1 MCWLRRSD
9 ERSPSSERRKSMSEP
24 WRKVLCA
31 LQFDSSTTATVEM
44 TRQIAEATGA
54 TVIFF
59 HAVPMPIEA
68 MGQPL
73 MVEPLSGAED
83 DARKRLSG
91 VASESPLMSHEIEV
105 MSGDP
110 ATCIIEAA
118 IKFHA
123 DLIVM
128 ATHGRTGL
136 SHFFL
141 GSVAERV
148 VRESPVPVM
157 TVRMPSHQHRLLSES
172 VLIA

>member
-1 MCWLRRSD
+1 
-9 ERSPSSERRKSMSEP
+9 MSKP
-24 WRKVLCA
+24 WRKILCA
-31 LQFDSSTTATVEM
+31 LQFDSSTKATVEM
-44 TRQIAEATGA
+44 ARQFAEATGA

-59 HAVPMPIEA
+59 HVVPMPMEA

-73 MVEPLSGAED
+73 MVEPLAGAED
-83 DARKRLSG
+83 DARKQLSDIAG
-91 VASESPLMSHEIEV
+91 ENPPMSHEILV
-105 MSGDP
+105 VTGDP
-110 ATCIIEAA
+110 AASIIEAA
-118 IKFHA
+118 IEEEA
-123 DLIVM
+123 DAIVM

-157 TVRMPSHQHRLLSES
+157 TVRVASPRHRLLSES